1 MPSDYHL
8 FHGSGIFALLVQQN
22 QNICVLH
29 IPRVDSQAV
38 DRHNYDG
45 NVGESFLLR
54 WRVFGLRACLRS
66 EDITVRE
73 GAHRSFRDGRGDIAG
88 YIFCWGF

>member
-29 IPRVDSQAV
+29 IPITDSQAV

-54 WRVFGLRACLRS
+54 WRVFGLRACLRP
-66 EDITVRE
+66 EDTAVGE
-73 GAHRSFRDGRGDIAG
+73 GADRSFRDYRGDFAG
-88 YIFCWGF
+88 DLFCRGF